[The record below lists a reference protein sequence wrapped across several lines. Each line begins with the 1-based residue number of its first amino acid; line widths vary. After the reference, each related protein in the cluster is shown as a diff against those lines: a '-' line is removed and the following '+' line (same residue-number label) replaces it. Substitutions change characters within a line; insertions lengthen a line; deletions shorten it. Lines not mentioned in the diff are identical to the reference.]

1 MGFAALC
8 ALAMS
13 GSQGE
18 AATAGAIVAS
28 TVTLVGAQ
36 VVALG
41 LFARTY
47 AVVYLGE
54 SEPRLERLWTR
65 MRLEHGLLVSALVLL
80 VGAALAIYAYS
91 DGAAQPP
98 VAVLALT
105 LIALG
110 AQGVFASFFLSILG
124 LAEHALLRVPRRR

>member
-1 MGFAALC
+1 
-8 ALAMS
+8 
-13 GSQGE
+13 
-18 AATAGAIVAS
+18 
-28 TVTLVGAQ
+28 
-36 VVALG
+36 
-41 LFARTY
+41 
-47 AVVYLGE
+47 
-54 SEPRLERLWTR
+54 